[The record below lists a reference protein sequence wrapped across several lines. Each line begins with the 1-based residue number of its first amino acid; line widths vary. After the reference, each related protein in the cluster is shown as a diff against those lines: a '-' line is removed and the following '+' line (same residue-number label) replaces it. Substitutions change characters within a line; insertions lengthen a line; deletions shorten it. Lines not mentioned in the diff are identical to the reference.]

1 MAAAHAGKTGP
12 WAPRARAVR
21 LADHCPARRL
31 RASLTHPGHCPHSAP
46 TPDFRARARVRAP
59 PGRKEQGV
67 GSAGWGGVWPTSQTN
82 PGLLSAAP
90 AAPVAAPPP
99 SARRGL
105 RVRPGDSRQW
115 RGRWHLALGPAARIG
130 GEGPGGARGVGG
142 ERGSGRGGGAVH
154 AGRAGEAA
162 ESRRRARAGQRGP
175 RPRGDSGL
183 REGLMEVALKGRHRF
198 EEVARGRPP
207 GPAPP
212 RAAAVRISARQVSV
226 LASCRAAHRGR
237 HGRGQMVGA
246 AWPAGSSSPR
256 AAGGTPPAARGPAAA
271 LSEERARGCPAG

>member
-1 MAAAHAGKTGP
+1 MAAAQAGKTGP

-46 TPDFRARARVRAP
+46 TPDFRARARARAP

-67 GSAGWGGVWPTSQTN
+67 GSAGWGGVWRPSQTN

-90 AAPVAAPPP
+90 AAPAAAPPP

-105 RVRPGDSRQW
+105 RVRPGDSRQR
-115 RGRWHLALGPAARIG
+115 RGRWHRALGPAARLG
-130 GEGPGGARGVGG
+130 GEGPGGARGWA
-142 ERGSGRGGGAVH
+142 GSGGAGGA
-154 AGRAGEAA
+154 AGRCMPGG
-162 ESRRRARAGQRGP
+162 RAGQRGP
-175 RPRGDSGL
+175 RPRGGSGL
-183 REGLMEVALKGRHRF
+183 RAGFTEVALKGRHRC
-198 EEVARGRPP
+198 EEGARGRPA

-212 RAAAVRISARQVSV
+212 RAAAVRVSARQVSV
-226 LASCRAAHRGR
+226 LASCGAAHRGR
-237 HGRGQMVGA
+237 HGRGRMVGA
-246 AWPAGSSSPR
+246 AGPAGSSSPR
-256 AAGGTPPAARGPAAA
+256 AAGGTPPAAPGPAAA

>member
-130 GEGPGGARGVGG
+130 GGGAWRGARGGRGAG
-142 ERGSGRGGGAVH
+142 EREGRRGGACREGRGGC
-154 AGRAGEAA
+154 GE
-162 ESRRRARAGQRGP
+162 
-175 RPRGDSGL
+175 
-183 REGLMEVALKGRHRF
+183 
-198 EEVARGRPP
+198 
-207 GPAPP
+207 PAPG
-212 RAAAVRISARQVSV
+212 
-226 LASCRAAHRGR
+226 AS
-237 HGRGQMVGA
+237 
-246 AWPAGSSSPR
+246 WTAGS
-256 AAGGTPPAARGPAAA
+256 PAPG
-271 LSEERARGCPAG
+271 